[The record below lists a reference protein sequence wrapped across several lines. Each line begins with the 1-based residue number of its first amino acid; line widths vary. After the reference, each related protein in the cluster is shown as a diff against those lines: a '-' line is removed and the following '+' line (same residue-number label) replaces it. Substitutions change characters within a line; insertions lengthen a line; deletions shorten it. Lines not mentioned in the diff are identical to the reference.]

1 MIPLSELAERNCLI
15 VSDKVDK
22 SNSKDSSNKTAPVER
37 REPAIRVVLLPRDT
51 NSQGTIFGGIILSHI
66 DLAGAVE
73 ASKTTKQ
80 KVVTKAINEVEFKA
94 PVFVGEVVSFYASTI
109 RVGNTSITVHV
120 DVEVNRGD
128 KVVEVTHA
136 DLTFVC
142 VDKDGRPSKIKK

>member
-1 MIPLSELAERNCLI
+1 M
-15 VSDKVDK
+15 SDKVDK